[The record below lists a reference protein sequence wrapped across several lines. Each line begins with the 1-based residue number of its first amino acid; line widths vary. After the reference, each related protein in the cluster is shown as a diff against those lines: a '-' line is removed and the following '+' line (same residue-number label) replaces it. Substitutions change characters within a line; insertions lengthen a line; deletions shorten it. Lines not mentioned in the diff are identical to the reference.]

1 MARADTTISIPV
13 DATTAQAYNQA
24 SIEEQKKIQLL
35 LHLRMRELLSSTQP
49 LSLRQLMDEIGA
61 KAEAE
66 GLTPEILETLL
77 SDE

>member
-1 MARADTTISIPV
+1 MAKADITISISV

-24 SIEEQKKIQLL
+24 STEERKKIQLL
-35 LHLRMRELLSSTQP
+35 LHLRMRELLSSTHP

-61 KAEAE
+61 KAETE